1 MALAPTVYNPGSRG
15 QNSRYDTSQTWFD
28 PARGLYTDGQYF
40 YRERGPSVLS
50 EDRPDVYQAGLPSA
64 DNTGGSGTGTGSFL
78 SGDAEFGQLL
88 QDMKAESISDKAS
101 RDAGIKR
108 SFINFGLGNFDLA
121 KAAQTTGVGDLASIL
136 DPQTLELAKNNQFSV
151 AKRVERGM
159 ADRTRDNRVALRQR
173 GGFNATGEHGF
184 LAQRAQTDFDT
195 DMFDSGQKLLDYISG
210 AQAGFAAAERERQR
224 RSFEM
229 ALQAALRNRGGGGGY
244 GGYPDSDPTPAAPA
258 QMTPEQAAQ
267 YWRSNPA
274 PTGQLPS
281 GQPWYGGFGGLEA
294 TRFRGK
300 ALDGLS

>member
-1 MALAPTVYNPGSRG
+1 MALAPTLYNPGKSG
-15 QNSRYDTSQTWFD
+15 QDARYDIS
-28 PARGLYTDGQYF
+28 
-40 YRERGPSVLS
+40 
-50 EDRPDVYQAGLPSA
+50 GLPMRNGVYYDGTYEYDANGLDLSGRPPDWSA
-64 DNTGGSGTGTGSFL
+64 RAGADEMGGGGGAPSSGSYL
-78 SGDAEFGQLL
+78 SGDAEFGQLM
-88 QDMKAESISDKAS
+88 QDMKAESISDKAA

-151 AKRVERGM
+151 AKRVERGL

-195 DMFDSGQKLLDYISG
+195 DMFDSGQKLLDYITG

-229 ALQAALRNRGGGGGY
+229 ALQAALRNAGRGYGGGGGGY
-244 GGYPDSDPTPAAPA
+244 PTGDPVPPGP
-258 QMTPEQAAQ
+258 MTRDQAVQ
-267 YWRSNPA
+267 YWDSNPA
-274 PTGQLPS
+274 PTGALPS
-281 GQPWYGGFGGLEA
+281 GTPWYGGFGGLEA
-294 TRFRGK
+294 TPFRGK
-300 ALDGLS
+300 ARDGLF